1 MFKIR
6 LIDINYDPARCVRF
20 TKGSPLSAVT
30 TLHHGAMKTILVD
43 LVSTLVES
51 GNILWTV
58 SHHISLFISILY
70 THITLI
76 ILTLHEDCVY
86 TPVHWIISWLHFCCV
101 GVKAISH
108 CPRPLWPQE
117 NLYFFWSDKMSLVC
131 AGERRS
137 WKSQLIMSK
146 SAENFHPIIIIP

>member
-30 TLHHGAMKTILVD
+30 TDAVTKFGAMKTILVD

-86 TPVHWIISWLHFCCV
+86 TPVH
-101 GVKAISH
+101 
-108 CPRPLWPQE
+108 
-117 NLYFFWSDKMSLVC
+117 
-131 AGERRS
+131 
-137 WKSQLIMSK
+137 
-146 SAENFHPIIIIP
+146 